1 MTELELLCEC
11 HKRHAADSARIEE
24 LETTITTVWRYLAGI
39 STKVPEQFYPVV
51 RDSLNCLEDAC
62 PNLFSK

>member
-1 MTELELLCEC
+1 MSDLELLHEC
-11 HKRHAADSARIEE
+11 HKRRTVDATRIEE

-39 STKVPEQFYPVV
+39 STKVPDQFYPAV
-51 RDSLNCLEDAC
+51 RESLNCLEESC